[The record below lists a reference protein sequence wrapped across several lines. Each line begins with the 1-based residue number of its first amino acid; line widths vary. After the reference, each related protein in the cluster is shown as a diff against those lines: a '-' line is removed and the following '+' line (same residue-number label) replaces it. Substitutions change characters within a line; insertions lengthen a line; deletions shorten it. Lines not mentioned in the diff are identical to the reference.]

1 MGNILITIV
10 IFALI
15 IFVHECGHFVAAKLC
30 GVQVNEFALGMGPT
44 LLKKKIGETVY
55 ALRLFPIG
63 GFVSMEGEDD
73 ASDNERAFC
82 NKKRWQRFIILVAGA
97 AMNLILGFF
106 VILSVVASE
115 DMIATNQIALFS
127 ENAVTE
133 QTGLQVG
140 DVIQSINGRR
150 ILVETDII
158 YELSKDADGV
168 VSMVV
173 LRDGEEVT
181 LPAVTF
187 AYSETEEGNVL
198 NIDFKVVG
206 VETNFGN
213 VLSYTARKTLS
224 TARLIWI
231 SIADL
236 FTGRASINDLS
247 GPVGITQVVGEA
259 TSYGFATLLSLLS
272 FITIN
277 VGIFNLLPIPA
288 LDGGRLVFLLI
299 EAVRRKPIK
308 PEHEGLVHLIGFVLV
323 ILLFIFVTIK
333 DIRNLFA

>member
-1 MGNILITIV
+1 MGSILITIV

-15 IFVHECGHFVAAKLC
+15 IFVHECGHFIAAKLC

-44 LLKKKIGETVY
+44 LLKKKVGETVY

-73 ASDNERAFC
+73 SSDNERAFC
-82 NKKRWQRFIILVAGA
+82 NKKLWQRFVILVAGA
-97 AMNLILGFF
+97 AMNLVLGFF

-133 QTGLQVG
+133 ESGLQVG

-259 TSYGFATLLSLLS
+259 TSYGFSTLLSLLS

-288 LDGGRLVFLLI
+288 LDGGRLIFLLI
-299 EAVRRKPIK
+299 EAVRGKPIK